1 MHSFISLSCVTLHI
15 FLIFIRICIL
25 NIKKVC
31 KQSPSISKLNNK
43 QKKYQKQNF
52 YEILIVI

>member
-15 FLIFIRICIL
+15 FLILLEYAFI

-43 QKKYQKQNF
+43 QKNTKNKTFTKY
-52 YEILIVI
+52 